1 MLQKLWY
8 DSERTCSNLKCSSSG
23 TKYKYKIISGLDVT
37 LAYDVGAVHW
47 RCTVRGGLVDS
58 YTWMKD
64 GVEISTSDSLYNQTL
79 TITNRSA
86 VTTELLFSSA
96 DNSSLLGSFT
106 CNITDGNGRIS
117 MASQILDSK

>member
-1 MLQKLWY
+1 M
-8 DSERTCSNLKCSSSG
+8 
-23 TKYKYKIISGLDVT
+23 
-37 LAYDVGAVHW
+37 HW

-58 YTWMKD
+58 YTWMRGD
-64 GVEISTSDSLYNQTL
+64 VEISASDSLYNQTL

-86 VTTELLFSSA
+86 VTTELLLFTV

-117 MASQILDSK
+117 MVSQLLESK